1 MSCAVCCSIFFFGVE
16 QAAKDREKDRLKEEK
31 DRLKKLAEE
40 KDNLLA
46 AVESLANHEQ
56 TVDRDSLKSKAIEL
70 FDKTGA
76 TVEEF
81 KVQE

>member
-40 KDNLLA
+40 KDNL
-46 AVESLANHEQ
+46 
-56 TVDRDSLKSKAIEL
+56 
-70 FDKTGA
+70 
-76 TVEEF
+76 
-81 KVQE
+81 